1 MEFCEKLTILS
12 VIWQYRNILDMISLL
27 EGIQRICASTLF
39 GTSFNFA
46 YLTQLVLWSPCIVNP
61 HLWSVGRVAASLQH
75 CSTQGHQTV
84 KPAVSLQPILR
95 LFSQDQRLLR
105 VHGRLCKVEK
115 RTVCALYTCTHLL
128 YHAAELQ
135 VEAATAVQCCSKD
148 SLQHWWLPH

>member
-12 VIWQYRNILDMISLL
+12 MIWQYRNILDMISLL
-27 EGIQRICASTLF
+27 EGIQRIFASTLF
-39 GTSFNFA
+39 GISFNFA

-61 HLWSVGRVAASLQH
+61 HLSKLGELQPA

-135 VEAATAVQCCSKD
+135 VKAATAVQCCSKD
-148 SLQHWWLPH
+148 SLRHG